1 MLLRKQDATVRPE
14 ACEVADVLLL
24 SLFTQQATAAWI
36 DPDSGGA
43 LSRVII
49 ERGRQVIAR
58 AILDRK
64 LADAV
69 VARLS
74 FLCNIDVSGTS
85 SELGR
90 AMVQVSGLS
99 FEVLLTTRSSANG
112 FACEA
117 RLLDE
122 EGRDARSVA
131 HRPSGERYP
140 EVLSPGTRV
149 GSYRIIETI
158 GKGGMGVVYVVEH
171 KHLQKRFAMK
181 VLLPSVFQ
189 DDPESAARF
198 VCEARAAARAAH
210 PGIVNVSDFGS
221 LADGRSYL
229 VMELLSGKSVAQ
241 IIRREGALQ
250 VSRALNLVHT
260 AASALMAAHRAG
272 VTHRDLTPS
281 NIFVER
287 EGHIEQAKLVD
298 FGAAKMSSADSP
310 ESSEVRASVVFGTPY
325 YMAPEHA
332 QGHRTDARSDIYSLG
347 CCFYEMLT
355 GRVPFHAP
363 SIREILLMHILEPIP
378 TPQTPFGRL
387 PQSVERI
394 VCKMMAKKPE
404 QRYQETRA
412 LVADLESAIAEQA
425 V

>member
-1 MLLRKQDATVRPE
+1 MLLRKQEAGIRSE
-14 ACEVADVLLL
+14 ACDVADVLLL

-36 DPDSGGA
+36 DPDPDGTS
-43 LSRVII
+43 SRVII

-58 AILDRK
+58 AILERK

-74 FLCNIDVSGTS
+74 FLCDIDVSGTG

-90 AMVQVSGLS
+90 AKVRVSGLS
-99 FEVLLTTRSSANG
+99 FEILLTTRSSASG
-112 FACEA
+112 FACET
-117 RLLDE
+117 RLIDE

-131 HRPSGERYP
+131 HLPSGEGYP
-140 EVLSPGTRV
+140 AILSPGTRV
-149 GSYRIIETI
+149 GSYRVIETI

-181 VLLPSVFQ
+181 VLLRSVFE

-198 VCEARAAARAAH
+198 VCEARAAARPEH

-229 VMELLSGKSVAQ
+229 VMELLRGKSIAQ
-241 IIRREGALQ
+241 LIRREGALR
-250 VSRALNLVHT
+250 VPRALNLLRT
-260 AASALMAAHRAG
+260 ASSALLAAHRAG
-272 VTHRDLTPS
+272 VVHRDLTPS

-287 EGHIEQAKLVD
+287 DGRSERAKLVD
-298 FGAAKMSSADSP
+298 FGAAKMSSADADEDP
-310 ESSEVRASVVFGTPY
+310 EVRASVVFGTPY

-332 QGHRTDARSDIYSLG
+332 QGHQTDARSDIYSLG

-363 SIREILLMHILEPIP
+363 SIREILLMHILEPVP
-378 TPQTPFGRL
+378 TPKTPFGKL
-387 PQSVERI
+387 SDSIEQI
-394 VCKMMAKKPE
+394 LLKMMAKKPE
-404 QRYQETRA
+404 HRYQKTET
-412 LVADLESAIAEQA
+412 LVKELEKAIAELRE
-425 V
+425 